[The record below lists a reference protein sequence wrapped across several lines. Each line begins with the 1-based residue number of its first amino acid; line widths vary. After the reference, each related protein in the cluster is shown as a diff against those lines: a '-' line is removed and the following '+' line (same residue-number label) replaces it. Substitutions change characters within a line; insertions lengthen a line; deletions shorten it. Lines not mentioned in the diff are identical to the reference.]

1 MNVLIINLAE
11 ATDRL
16 SFQEKQML
24 RLGLDYEILR
34 AVSTQHISESTYY
47 QLSMGW
53 ERPLRRAELACFLSH
68 HKAWQTVLK
77 KKQPMLILEDDAL
90 LSRYSAVLLK
100 MLEQR
105 SDCDCDLVTLEVRN
119 RQKIVGEG
127 QPLVED
133 FSLVPLYQDRT
144 GAAAYVLWPSGAQ
157 ILLDKAKTTPPGLAD
172 AFISST
178 YGLSCLQV
186 EPAAAIQLDQCEA
199 YEVNNTLKTI
209 SSISAE
215 AKPDLTY
222 ASPLEN
228 IRFHARRLGA
238 QYRLGMRRIQ
248 TMGKGERRFIKL
260 RPEDFV

>member
-34 AVSTQHISESTYY
+34 AVSTQHISETTHY

-53 ERPLRRAELACFLSH
+53 ERPLRRTELACFLSH
-68 HKAWQTVLK
+68 HKAWQVVLK
-77 KKQPMLILEDDAL
+77 KKQPMLVLEDDAL
-90 LSRYSAVLLK
+90 LSRYSAILLK
-100 MLEQR
+100 MIEQR
-105 SDCDCDLVTLEVRN
+105 TDCDLATLEVRN
-119 RQKIVGEG
+119 RQKIVGTG

-178 YGLSCLQV
+178 YALRCLQV

-199 YEVNNTLKTI
+199 YEVNNTLKTV

-215 AKPDLTY
+215 KKPDLTY
-222 ASPLEN
+222 ATPLEN
-228 IRFHARRLGA
+228 LRFQARRITA
-238 QYRLGMRRIQ
+238 QYRMGMRRIQ
-248 TMGKGERRFIKL
+248 IMGKGERRFIKL
-260 RPEDFV
+260 RPEDFA